1 MINKLTKP
9 ILISYG
15 ALAVPLAAL
24 GLPLTVYLPPFYE
37 GPIGLS
43 VGTVG
48 SIFMVA
54 RFWDIFTD
62 PLMGAL
68 VDRYPSKWGRRK
80 HWIVIGI
87 PILMLASWYVFI
99 PSEGEKT
106 AIYLAFWLFILYL
119 AYTFVG
125 LTQQAWGVDLTSKY
139 NERSQVYGWREIGS
153 IFGMMAVLA
162 FPAILE
168 ILDYDFRTMIAG
180 MGYFLLVAFPL
191 TALISLVIIPDN
203 KGSKGTYFPKI
214 FDIKKIIKNNNPLK
228 RVLMAEMLCSTASSI
243 SGSTF
248 IYLAIHVFEMGD
260 ISSRI
265 LFVYFFAGLL
275 AMPLWMFLSYKIGK
289 HKVLF
294 ISALLCS
301 VILSTYIPLYYLIDI
316 SEAFW
321 LVMFLTTL
329 FGVGYGAPF
338 TLTRA
343 MMADIVDADELRSGE
358 KRPALFFAVLTTL
371 SKFGSALAVGMVY
384 LYLESTGFGSGKEVT
399 ESIRESLVFAFA
411 FFPMLFYFLASLIC
425 IGYEL
430 TPEKHKDIQLELE
443 KRN

>member
-1 MINKLTKP
+1 MAKLSKP

-48 SIFMVA
+48 VIFMLA

-62 PLMGAL
+62 PFMGAL
-68 VDRYPSKWGRRK
+68 VDKYPSKWGRRK

-106 AIYLAFWLFILYL
+106 PIYLIFWLFILYL

-168 ILDYDFRTMIAG
+168 IFGYDFRTMVAG

-191 TALISLVIIPDN
+191 TALISLIIIPDN
-203 KGSKGTYFPKI
+203 KISGGTNFPKL
-214 FDIKKIIKNNNPLK
+214 FDIKKILKNNNPLK
-228 RVLMAEMLCSTASSI
+228 RVLVAEMLCSTASSI

-265 LFVYFFAGLL
+265 LFIYFFAGLL
-275 AMPLWMFLSYKIGK
+275 AMPIWMFLSYKIGK

-301 VILSTYIPLYYLIDI
+301 LILSIYIPLYYLVNI

-321 LVMFLTTL
+321 LIIILTTL
-329 FGVGYGAPF
+329 FGIGYGAPF

-343 MMADIVDADELRSGE
+343 MMADISDADELRSGE
-358 KRPALFFAVLTTL
+358 KRPALFFSVLTTL
-371 SKFGSALAVGMVY
+371 SKFGSAVAVGMVY
-384 LYLESTGFGSGKEVT
+384 LYLESVGFSSGNEVSNSIK
-399 ESIRESLVFAFA
+399 ESIVFAFA
-411 FFPMLFYFLASLIC
+411 FFPMIFYFLASLVC

-430 TPEKHKDIQLELE
+430 TPEKHKEIQLKLE
-443 KRN
+443 KII